1 LSGRKHFEVLDNGIK
16 YELVKELK
24 DLKVW
29 WTNEEKL

>member
-24 DLKVW
+24 DLKIGW
-29 WTNEEKL
+29 LDEEV